1 MLATVIALAAATSPI
16 IQRNRFVVDKS
27 YPAESALRGEQ
38 GNVVFRIRTN
48 RKGQVDGCQVIES
61 SGYRRLDEA
70 TCDMILRGA
79 TAKPLQDV
87 NGWRVAGTRDA
98 YVEWRLPV
106 QFAMGSTPAF
116 DTQPGRPGTGNQLP
130 SPASRRFDHHRTED
144 LRHRPAVESADR
156 LCPGRSD
163 GLSAPRWSKR
173 RFLIATLTLT

>member
-79 TAKPLQDV
+79 TAKPLQDA

-98 YVEWRLPV
+98 DVEWRLPV

-116 DTQPGRPGTGNQLP
+116 DTQPGRPGTAINCHRQLRG
-130 SPASRRFDHHRTED
+130 ASIIIEQKTC
-144 LRHRPAVESADR
+144 VTDR
-156 LCPGRSD
+156 LWNQQIAYAQAEAMAYQRPGGPRD
-163 GLSAPRWSKR
+163 G
-173 RFLIATLTLT
+173 F